1 MTAPA
6 KRLLTETEGQQA
18 QPEKS
23 TYKTHHHS
31 ANRWD
36 PGNEK

>member
-6 KRLLTETEGQQA
+6 KRSLTEIEGQQA
-18 QPEKS
+18 QAQQS
-23 TYKTHHHS
+23 THKTHHHS

-36 PGNEK
+36 PGKVK